1 MFSDL
6 KQLFYIRQTSKPHL
20 RRLWI
25 VLSQHRWNVNRTVI
39 QHETPSLALMPRN
52 KEKNPWRASTFTWV
66 STVCVCVSAQWVNGD
81 FLWFNAVWG
90 WKRLNVCAQQRNSAG
105 GILKS
110 KTIKLSG
117 VWCPPYSMPLKNCKG
132 EFKTSQPHDASLRI
146 WYFYTEG
153 GVHIICTQE
162 VLWKRR
168 GGEKKREH
176 AV

>member
-1 MFSDL
+1 MNRVVTT
-6 KQLFYIRQTSKPHL
+6 QVECKPH
-20 RRLWI
+20 
-25 VLSQHRWNVNRTVI
+25 SDSTWN
-39 QHETPSLALMPRN
+39 SLTRSHATKQREEPLKSFYLYLGLYR
-52 KEKNPWRASTFTWV
+52 
-66 STVCVCVSAQWVNGD
+66 VCVCVSAQWVNGD

-117 VWCPPYSMPLKNCKG
+117 VWCPPYSMPLKNCRG
-132 EFKTSQPHDASLRI
+132 EFKTPQPYDASLRI

-168 GGEKKREH
+168 GGEKKRER